1 MLKRRRKTSDC
12 GARETGL
19 NLALPSTSRG
29 TLGRSFFSLMT
40 KVVSFREKGFPCGL
54 ASKES
59 ACNVGDLS
67 LIPG

>member
-29 TLGRSFFSLMT
+29 TLGRSFFSL
-40 KVVSFREKGFPCGL
+40 
-54 ASKES
+54 
-59 ACNVGDLS
+59 S
-67 LIPG
+67 LTFLNYKIEMITRPW